1 MQWNLLMLATGP
13 ARSAAEGMARG
24 GPGGFPGGFLLGGL
38 MSVLW
43 TVLIVLLVLWVTQNW
58 SKITGYF
65 QRTAT
70 SLKSSTPTAVQA
82 PLEIAQTRYAKG
94 EISRA
99 EYETLRRDLAGEPLP
114 APEPTPTVAETP
126 SQA

>member
-1 MQWNLLMLATGP
+1 MQWNLLLLATGP

-58 SKITGYF
+58 AQITGYF
-65 QRTAT
+65 RRTAT
-70 SLKSSTPTAVQA
+70 AMKSSTPAATQT
-82 PLEIAQTRYAKG
+82 PLAIVQTRYAKG
-94 EISRA
+94 EISRE

-114 APEPTPTVAETP
+114 APEPTPTVTETP